1 MATVSKYSAFAS
13 MALEVMGSM
22 AACRESFR
30 RRHVAVTAH
39 LRVERAEEQEKEKEK
54 EKEVERV
61 GYCIAAQRRYEH
73 SRENPKP

>member
-54 EKEVERV
+54 EKEKEVERV
-61 GYCIAAQRRYEH
+61 GYCIAAQRRY
-73 SRENPKP
+73 